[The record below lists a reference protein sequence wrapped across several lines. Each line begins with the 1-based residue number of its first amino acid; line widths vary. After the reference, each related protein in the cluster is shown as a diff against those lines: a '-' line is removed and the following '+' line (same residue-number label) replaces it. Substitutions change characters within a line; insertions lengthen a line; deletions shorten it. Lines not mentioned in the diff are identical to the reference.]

1 MIWLRTIIAI
11 AFRLSTFDE
20 THQISN
26 FTLVEDL
33 FVVWT
38 QTELNYS
45 LISATIPTIG
55 RFALSLNTRF
65 GGLQEVESGYSRG
78 TSDDYG
84 HGTPSD
90 ASYDVKN
97 FVSSD
102 TSKVLDGR
110 TIPEHAPDF
119 TRGPNMRTS
128 DTCGQTTGIATGNG
142 STGKFNSRTGQIKED
157 KTNWES
163 TSVRSNES
171 QHMIIKTDVRFGLED
186 LVIQQAT

>member
-1 MIWLRTIIAI
+1 MIIAI

-45 LISATIPTIG
+45 LISATIPTIR
-55 RFALSLNTRF
+55 RFAVSLNTRF

-78 TSDDYG
+78 NSGDYG
-84 HGTPSD
+84 NGMPVE
-90 ASYDVKN
+90 ASYEVKS

-102 TSKVLDGR
+102 TSKVLEDR
-110 TIPEHAPDF
+110 TITEHAPDF
-119 TRGPNMRTS
+119 TKGPIMRTS
-128 DTCGQTTGIATGNG
+128 DACGQTTGIVTGNG
-142 STGKFNSRTGQIKED
+142 STGKFNLRTGQIKED
-157 KTNWES
+157 KANWGS
-163 TSVRSNES
+163 TSISSNES
-171 QHMIIKTDVRFGLED
+171 QHMIIKPDVRFGVED
-186 LVIQQAT
+186 LVIQQAR